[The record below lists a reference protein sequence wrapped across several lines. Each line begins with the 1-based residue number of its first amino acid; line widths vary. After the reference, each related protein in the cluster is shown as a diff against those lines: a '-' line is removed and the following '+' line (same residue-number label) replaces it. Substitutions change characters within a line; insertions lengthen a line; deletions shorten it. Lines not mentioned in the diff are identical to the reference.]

1 MTRRNTKHKIEGW
14 KLPSLKNNLKPNPM
28 SEIVKGNKKIINA
41 WVTYDLANSVYNLV
55 ITATIFP
62 IYYKAQ
68 TVTKDIDGNIT
79 SSIVSFFGLEFKN
92 STLYDFAIA
101 FAFLVV
107 AFLSPFLS
115 GIADYGGNK
124 KRFMQFFCYLGAVS
138 CSLLYFF
145 DKSYPYSLYVGLLL
159 AILACVGYAGSLVF
173 YNSYLPEIAPPEM
186 QDKVSAKG
194 FAMGYIGS
202 SFLLIINLI
211 MVLHPEWFGWCKEDG
226 VTPDVGFATRIS
238 FVMVGLW
245 WFGFSQITFYYLP
258 KKNPDFIKKVVT
270 DGHYLTHGFRELKK
284 IWKDLKHNKQ
294 LVRFLPAFFIYSMGV
309 QTVMLV
315 ANHFGSDEIK
325 MESGQLIT
333 TILIIQFVA
342 MAGSF
347 LFSFISRKTDN
358 LFTLKLATL
367 LWIAI
372 CLSTFLFV
380 YTAVHF
386 YIVAAF
392 VGLVMGGIQS
402 LSRSTYSK
410 MLPETSDNASY
421 FSFYDVCEKLS
432 IVLGMA
438 TFGIINECS
447 ATMRTPILS
456 LVSFFVLGFLL
467 LFRMKKI

>member
-1 MTRRNTKHKIEGW
+1 MTEV
-14 KLPSLKNNLKPNPM
+14 
-28 SEIVKGNKKIINA
+28 VKGNKKIINA

-68 TVTKDIDGNIT
+68 TVTKDPDGNIT
-79 SSIVSFFGLEFKN
+79 SNIVSFFGAEIKN
-92 STLYDFAIA
+92 TTLYDFAIA

-107 AFLSPFLS
+107 AFLSPLLS

-124 KRFMQFFCYLGAVS
+124 KRFMQFFCYLGAAS
-138 CSLLYFF
+138 CSMMYFF
-145 DKSYPYSLYVGLLL
+145 DKDSLYLGILL
-159 AILACVGYAGSLVF
+159 AVLACVGFAGSLVF

-194 FAMGYIGS
+194 FAMGYFGS
-202 SFLLIINLI
+202 SFLLIVNLI
-211 MVLHPEWFGWCKEDG
+211 MVLHPEWFGWYKEDG
-226 VTPDVGFATRIS
+226 ITPDAGFATRIS
-238 FVMVGLW
+238 FILVGLW

-258 KKNPDFIKKVVT
+258 KAKTNIIKKAEQE
-270 DGHYLTHGFRELKK
+270 GHYLTQGFKELKK
-284 IWKDLKHNKQ
+284 VWKELKYNKQ
-294 LVRFLPAFFIYSMGV
+294 LTRFLPAFFIYSMGV

-315 ANHFGSDEIK
+315 ANHFGSDEIR

-347 LFSFISRKTDN
+347 LFSFISRKKGN
-358 LFTLKLATL
+358 LYTLKLATL
-367 LWIAI
+367 IWSGI
-372 CLSTFLFV
+372 CLCTFLFV

-386 YIVAAF
+386 YIVAGF

-410 MLPETSDNASY
+410 MLPETEDNTSY

-447 ATMRTPILS
+447 ATMRTPIAA
-456 LVSFFVLGFLL
+456 LVTFFVIGFLL

>member
-1 MTRRNTKHKIEGW
+1 MDQ
-14 KLPSLKNNLKPNPM
+14 LQ
-28 SEIVKGNKKIINA
+28 KGNKKVINA

-68 TVTKDIDGNIT
+68 TVTKDIDGNII
-79 SSIVSFFGLEFKN
+79 SNMVSFMGAEIKN
-92 STLYDFAIA
+92 TTLYDFAIA

-107 AFLSPFLS
+107 AFLSPLLS

-124 KRFMQFFCYLGAVS
+124 KRFMQFFCYLGAAS
-138 CSLLYFF
+138 CSLMYFF
-145 DKSYPYSLYVGLLL
+145 TRDSLYLGVSL
-159 AILACVGYAGSLVF
+159 AVLACVGYAGSLVF
-173 YNSYLPEIAPPEM
+173 YNSYLPEIAPVEM

-202 SFLLIINLI
+202 SVLLIINLM
-211 MVLHPEWFGWCKEDG
+211 MVLHPEWFGWIKEDG
-226 VTPDVGFATRIS
+226 APDVGQATRTS

-258 KKNPDFIKKVVT
+258 KGIVDDQKEKKSN
-270 DGHYLTHGFRELKK
+270 GHLLMHGFKELKK
-284 IWKDLKHNKQ
+284 VWLELKSNKQ
-294 LVRFLPAFFIYSMGV
+294 LTRFLPAFFIYSMGV

-342 MAGSF
+342 MAGAF
-347 LFSFISRKTDN
+347 LFSFISRKMGN

-367 LWIAI
+367 IWALI
-372 CLSTFLFV
+372 CLSTFLLV
-380 YTAVHF
+380 RTAVHF
-386 YIVAAF
+386 YIVAGF

-410 MLPETSDNASY
+410 MLPETKDNASY

-432 IVLGMA
+432 IVLGML

-447 ATMRTPILS
+447 ATMRTPIAA
-456 LVSFFVLGFLL
+456 LVSFFVVGFFL
-467 LFRMKKI
+467 LFRMKEIKEVEKA